1 MDFINKLRLFVNI
14 LFFNNL
20 NYMKMKSKI
29 NFFTGL
35 IITTILGYMILFPGC
50 VKFDDD
56 DDERESYFLVMV
68 DSIDLADTIT
78 TSDTLSISFYGTVG
92 TNSCY
97 SFYQFYPETIV
108 DTINVEV
115 WGVLAPGENC
125 DSGLVYLEGEQ
136 LNIYNFDE
144 GTYFVH
150 VKQPDGSLLTDSLA
164 VVPEEGR

>member
-1 MDFINKLRLFVNI
+1 
-14 LFFNNL
+14 
-20 NYMKMKSKI
+20 MKSKI

-35 IITTILGYMILFPGC
+35 IITTILGYMIMLPGC

-56 DDERESYFLVMV
+56 DTEQETYFLVKV

-78 TSDTLSISFYGTVG
+78 TSDTLFISFYGTIG
-92 TNSCY
+92 TTDCY

-115 WGVLAPGENC
+115 WGKLVPGENC
-125 DSGLVYLEGEQ
+125 DSVMVYLEGEQ
-136 LNIYNFDE
+136 LNIINFDE

-164 VVPEEGR
+164 VVPTGDR

>member
-1 MDFINKLRLFVNI
+1 
-14 LFFNNL
+14 
-20 NYMKMKSKI
+20 MKSKI

-35 IITTILGYMILFPGC
+35 IITTILGYIILFPGC

-56 DDERESYFLVMV
+56 EEQETYFLIEV

-78 TSDTLSISFYGTVG
+78 TSDTLFISFYGTVG
-92 TNSCY
+92 TTDCY

-108 DTINVEV
+108 DTIKVEV
-115 WGVLAPGENC
+115 LGKLLPGENC
-125 DSGLVYLEGEQ
+125 DSVMVYLEGEQ
-136 LNIYNFDE
+136 LNIINFDE

-164 VVPEEGR
+164 VVPTGDR